1 MLSNGA
7 VSGVPRE
14 PRRYSPERLL
24 RGQQMPSP
32 WPLVNAIHYVSCPRC
47 GAPPTFRCANASGVC
62 PTAHRERVTAYQSQS
77 DQVGTPRWRTRR
89 RLTHGV

>member
-32 WPLVNAIHYVSCPRC
+32 WPLVNAIHYVSCPRWGSADIPMRQRLRC
-47 GAPPTFRCANASGVC
+47 VPHPAPRTSHGLSEPADTN
-62 PTAHRERVTAYQSQS
+62 S
-77 DQVGTPRWRTRR
+77 DTEVR
-89 RLTHGV
+89 